1 MSFNFKYEYSAARH
15 NSKNNTENKEDA
27 TIDTDEKTIHVAGKL
42 VNMADTTRESERVQL
57 GLLEDAI
64 CVE

>member
-1 MSFNFKYEYSAARH
+1 MVK
-15 NSKNNTENKEDA
+15 TENTEDA
-27 TIDTDEKTIHVAGKL
+27 TIDEDEKTTHVAGML